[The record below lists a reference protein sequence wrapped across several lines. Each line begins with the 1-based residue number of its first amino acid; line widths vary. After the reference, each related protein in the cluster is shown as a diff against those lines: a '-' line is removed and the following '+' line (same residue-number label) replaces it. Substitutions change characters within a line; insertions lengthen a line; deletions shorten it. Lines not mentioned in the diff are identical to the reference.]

1 MTAGTGRR
9 AAGPLAGVVVAAIGA
24 VVAGALCA
32 IVPSGRA
39 VAQETAGGTEA
50 VTFTLAGQI
59 VDAMNGA
66 PVIAALVKVPA
77 LRKVATSDVNGRFR
91 LADFPEGTWDIV
103 VEQLGYHTLTG
114 SVTVAEGNGLNLH
127 LNPDPVALEEIRA
140 GGLTYKTRLRRRRN
154 ASGARSYELAG
165 EALWNSQH
173 EDVWDL
179 VARREGFHFQG
190 YSSYGCP
197 RATIYGVP
205 VTVGLYVDDRAVR
218 IGIFDQYKP
227 ADFAMVEVYEFGAAI
242 KAYTQAYLDRMTRE
256 RRVAVSSTP
265 SLCPPESRTIY
276 RRGRYVQVPT
286 GTGPGGA
293 G

>member
-1 MTAGTGRR
+1 VTVATGWP
-9 AAGPLAGVVVAAIGA
+9 AAGPVAGLAVAA
-24 VVAGALCA
+24 VAGALCA
-32 IVPSGRA
+32 VAPCGHA
-39 VAQETAGGTEA
+39 VAQEVGGGADTA
-50 VTFTLAGQI
+50 TFTLTGQI
-59 VDAMNGA
+59 ADAVNGT

-77 LRKVATSDVNGRFR
+77 LRQVATSDVNGRFR

-114 SVTVAEGNGLNLH
+114 SVTVAEGNGLNLR

-140 GGLTYKTRLRRRRN
+140 GGLTYRTRLRRRRN
-154 ASGARSYELAG
+154 ASRARSYELAG
-165 EALWNSQH
+165 EALWNSRH
-173 EDVWDL
+173 ENVWDL

-190 YSSYGCP
+190 YSNYGCP
-197 RATIYGVP
+197 RATIYGAP
-205 VTVGLYVDDRAVR
+205 VIVGLYVDDRAVR
-218 IGIFDQYKP
+218 MGIFDQYRP

-276 RRGRYVQVPT
+276 RRGRYVQVPS

>member
-1 MTAGTGRR
+1 MAV
-9 AAGPLAGVVVAAIGA
+9 AAGV
-24 VVAGALCA
+24 LCA

-39 VAQETAGGTEA
+39 VAQEVGDGADT

-59 VDAMNGA
+59 VDAVNGV

-77 LRKVATSDVNGRFR
+77 LRQVTTSDVNGRFR

-114 SVTVAEGNGLNLH
+114 SVTVTEGNGLDLR

-154 ASGARSYELAG
+154 ALRARSYALEGA
-165 EALWNSQH
+165 ALWNTRH
-173 EDVWDL
+173 ENVWEL
-179 VARREGFHFQG
+179 VGSREGFRFEG
-190 YSSYGCP
+190 YSNYGCP
-197 RATIYGVP
+197 VATIYGVP
-205 VTVGLYVDDRAVR
+205 RIVELFVDDRAVR
-218 IGIFDQYKP
+218 MGIFDQYRP
-227 ADFAMVEVYEFGAAI
+227 GDFAMVEVYEFGSTI
-242 KAYTQAYLDRMTRE
+242 KAYTQPYLDRMTRE

-265 SLCPPESRTIY
+265 TLCPPEYRTIF
-276 RRGRYVQVPT
+276 RRSRFVQVPT